1 MRLLYDAS
9 NGLEAHLILNLLEQS
24 GLSARI
30 DGEYL
35 EGGIGEIQTM
45 GIVRV
50 MVEEADYEDA
60 MTIIDA
66 WDVKSPESE
75 SNGTN
80 DSKTNSVVVGAVGF
94 MCGMILTI
102 IFCALLYV
110 Q

>member
-9 NGLEAHLILNLLEQS
+9 NGIEAHLILNLLEQS

-35 EGGIGEIQTM
+35 QGGMGDIQAM

-50 MVEEADYEDA
+50 MVEETDYTEA

-66 WDVKSPESE
+66 WDVKSPESDTDGA
-75 SNGTN
+75 SANKLN
-80 DSKTNSVVVGAVGF
+80 NFVVGTVGLI
-94 MCGMILTI
+94 CGIILTVT
-102 IFCALLYV
+102 FFALL
-110 Q
+110 

>member
-9 NGLEAHLILNLLEQS
+9 NSIEAHLILNLLEQS

-35 EGGIGEIQTM
+35 QGGIGDIQPM

-50 MVEEADYEDA
+50 MVEETDYVEA

-66 WDVKSPESE
+66 WDVKSPEPE
-75 SNGTN
+75 TDKANAN
-80 DSKTNSVVVGAVGF
+80 KLNNFVVGAIGF
-94 MCGMILTI
+94 MCGIILTV
-102 IFCALLYV
+102 FFYTLL
-110 Q
+110 

>member
-9 NGLEAHLILNLLEQS
+9 NSIEAHLILNLLEQS

-35 EGGIGEIQTM
+35 QGGIGDIQPM

-50 MVEEADYEDA
+50 MVEETDYVDA

-66 WDVKSPESE
+66 WDVKLPEPEADGS
-75 SNGTN
+75 SI
-80 DSKTNSVVVGAVGF
+80 SKQNNFVVGAIGL
-94 MCGMILTI
+94 MCGIILTI
-102 IFCALLYV
+102 FFCTLM
-110 Q
+110 